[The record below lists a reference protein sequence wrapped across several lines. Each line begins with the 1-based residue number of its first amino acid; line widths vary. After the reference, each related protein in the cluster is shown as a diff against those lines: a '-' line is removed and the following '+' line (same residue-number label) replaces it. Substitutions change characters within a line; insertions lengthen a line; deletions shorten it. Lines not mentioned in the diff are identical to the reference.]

1 MCYAL
6 PDTASVGR
14 LSPIITCPP
23 PHPAQLPPYLPPQTE
38 MRTFFRRY
46 FTHSRY
52 ISATAQPLDELR
64 LDGPHAATSAMDY
77 SNLYIDL
84 RPYMNR

>member
-1 MCYAL
+1 
-6 PDTASVGR
+6 
-14 LSPIITCPP
+14 
-23 PHPAQLPPYLPPQTE
+23 

-46 FTHSRY
+46 FTHARY
-52 ISATAQPLDELR
+52 ISATAQPLDELK
-64 LDGPHAATSAMDY
+64 LDGVHAGSTTLDL